1 MMESCFWTR
10 TVANG
15 VAGDRES
22 RRRKKLAVLCRSV
35 VLKSPGTH
43 LVSHPAARESPLN
56 RSGSGQG
63 PETVVSVATTSFAEL
78 SH

>member
-43 LVSHPAARESPLN
+43 LVSHPAARESPTVQAVVKAQRLSFLWPLPALLN
-56 RSGSGQG
+56 
-63 PETVVSVATTSFAEL
+63 
-78 SH
+78 